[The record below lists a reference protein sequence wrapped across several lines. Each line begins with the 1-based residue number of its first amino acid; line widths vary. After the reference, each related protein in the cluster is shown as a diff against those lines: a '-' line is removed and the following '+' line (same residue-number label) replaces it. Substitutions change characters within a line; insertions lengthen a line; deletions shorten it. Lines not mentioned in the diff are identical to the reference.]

1 MRSDKRYV
9 FCINVTTRL
18 AATGRV
24 KNAYSEISM
33 KFYKYCTAALFAVAF
48 GAHSAVLLTENF
60 DNVSTLA
67 GAGWVVSNTS
77 TPVGT
82 TSWFQGNSAVFDAQA
97 GAPNSYIAANFLNT
111 SVTGGA
117 IINTLYTPQVFIA
130 SGITLSFWARTDT
143 DPDLFFSDRLRVL
156 YSSSGA
162 STTLANFTSLTT
174 INQNLVAGSFP
185 QEWTLFSA
193 TISGLSVSGPGRFA
207 LQYNVPLVDSS
218 QNPVFAN
225 YVGIDSVTVTSVPT
239 PGAYG
244 LLALGL
250 LAAFGVSSRNNR
262 RAIAA
267 K

>member
-1 MRSDKRYV
+1 
-9 FCINVTTRL
+9 
-18 AATGRV
+18 
-24 KNAYSEISM
+24 M
-33 KFYKYCTAALFAVAF
+33 KFYKYCTATIAATAF
-48 GAHSAVLLTENF
+48 GAQGAVLLTENF
-60 DNVSTLA
+60 GNVGALA

-82 TSWFQGNSAVFDAQA
+82 TSWFQGNTAVFDAQA
-97 GAPNSYIAANFLNT
+97 GAPNSYIAANYLNT
-111 SVTGGA
+111 SGTGGA
-117 IINTLYTPQVFIA
+117 IINTLFTPQTFIDN
-130 SGITLSFWARTDT
+130 GVTLTFWARTDT

-162 STTLANFTSLTT
+162 STALTSFTSLTT
-174 INQNLVAGSFP
+174 INPGLVAGAFP
-185 QEWTLFSA
+185 QAWTLFSA
-193 TISGLSVSGPGRFA
+193 TVSGLSVSGPGRFA
-207 LQYNVPLVDSS
+207 LQYNVPLVDSA

-225 YVGIDSVTVTSVPT
+225 YVGIDSVTITSVPT
-239 PGAYG
+239 PGVYG